1 MQVVS
6 IERSAYEEL
15 QTKFNKFVI
24 EMKTMASRDKEKRL
38 GDWLDNQE
46 VCLMLS
52 ISPRTLQTFR
62 DNGTIGFSQVSHK
75 CYYKAEDVERVLAVA
90 ESKGEGKCVTLKNG
104 AYDRHHHAA

>member
-1 MQVVS
+1 MEVIS

-15 QTKFNKFVI
+15 QTKFNKFVS
-24 EMKTMASRDKEKRL
+24 EMKAMASRDNDKRM
-38 GDWLDNQE
+38 GKWLDNQD

-75 CYYKAEDVERVLAVA
+75 CYYKAEEVERLLAVA
-90 ESKGEGKCVTLKNG
+90 ESKGGSKCLTLKHG
-104 AYDRHHHAA
+104 AYDRPHHAA